1 MGGKYFYFI
10 LFLPTSMDL
19 QKRVCDAGTELC
31 RSTESFYVKE
41 LEQASLSV
49 IVLGASGDLAK
60 KKTFPALYALYCYD
74 LLPNTV
80 KIIGYARSKLTK
92 VTE

>member
-1 MGGKYFYFI
+1 MEGKYFYFI

-49 IVLGASGDLAK
+49 IVSENK
-60 KKTFPALYALYCYD
+60 HTKSFSCYLF
-74 LLPNTV
+74 LLF
-80 KIIGYARSKLTK
+80 
-92 VTE
+92 

>member
-1 MGGKYFYFI
+1 
-10 LFLPTSMDL
+10 MDL

-49 IVLGASGDLAK
+49 IVSENK
-60 KKTFPALYALYCYD
+60 HTKSFSCYLF
-74 LLPNTV
+74 LLF
-80 KIIGYARSKLTK
+80 
-92 VTE
+92 